1 MMTTLDRMLFFSY
14 IRSYLI
20 VLASLLSLYI
30 VIDLFM
36 NLDDFTKGSFS
47 ESVTHIGNYYAANV
61 AKIFDLLS
69 GFLGLSA
76 ALFTVAWM
84 QRSNELLPQL
94 SAGIPTRRVIR
105 PILIGCALT
114 VMLGPLNQEFVIPA
128 VAAEL
133 LKPRNDPNQ
142 ERAVA
147 VNGAFDPSGT
157 HVEGYA
163 ALKNE
168 RKIKGFEVT
177 FPGGQAV
184 MTLSANEAV
193 YIPEDPYA
201 APTELTGGWLLSQTE
216 PQQFEGTPPSNLVPL
231 GPGRYFLRTTEVNF
245 DTVTRAG
252 NWYMYASAGQLRS
265 LLSSAD
271 PRRQPAVA
279 VSFHR
284 RFTRPLISMI
294 LVITGLGVVLRDQ
307 NKNVFLNVGTCIA
320 ICGVFYAAD
329 LGCKY
334 LGEHDFVSPPLAAWL
349 PVLVFGPFALVQFD
363 AIQT

>member
-1 MMTTLDRMLFFSY
+1 MMTTLDRMLFWNYVRSY
-14 IRSYLI
+14 II

-36 NLDDFTKGSFS
+36 NLDDFTKGSFT
-47 ESVTHIGNYYAANV
+47 ESLTHIGNYYAANV

-105 PILIGCALT
+105 PILLGCVIT
-114 VMLGPLNQEFVIPA
+114 VLLGPLNQEFVIPA
-128 VAAEL
+128 VAGEL
-133 LKPRNDPNQ
+133 LKPRNDPYQ
-142 ERAVA
+142 ERAVP

-168 RKIKGFEVT
+168 KKVKGFEVT
-177 FPGGQAV
+177 FPGGQAL
-184 MTLSANEAV
+184 MTLSAREAEWV
-193 YIPEDPYA
+193 PRNPRA
-201 APTELTGGWLLSQTE
+201 GPTELTGGWLLSNADT
-216 PQQFEGTPPSNLVPL
+216 QQVEGTLPNNLTQL
-231 GPGRYFLRTTEVNF
+231 GPGRYFLTTSEVDF
-245 DTVTRAG
+245 ETVTRPG
-252 NWYMYASAGQLRS
+252 NWYLYASAGQLRA
-265 LLSSAD
+265 LLARAD

-284 RFTRPLISMI
+284 RFTRPLIGLI
-294 LVITGLGVVLRDQ
+294 LVITGLSVVLRDQ

-334 LGEHDFVSPPLAAWL
+334 LGEHDYVTPPLAAWL